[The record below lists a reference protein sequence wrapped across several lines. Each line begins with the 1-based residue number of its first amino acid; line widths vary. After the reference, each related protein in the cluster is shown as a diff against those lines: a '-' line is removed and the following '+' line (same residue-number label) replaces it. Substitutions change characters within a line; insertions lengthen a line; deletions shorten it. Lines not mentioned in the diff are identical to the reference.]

1 MNQTNCKKNVPE
13 QIGILG
19 GTFNPPHMGHIQAAL
34 RAADELALDR
44 VLLIPEALP
53 PHKETVSG
61 SPTAWQRYDMVC
73 LAAQADPRLQAD
85 DCEIRRGG
93 KSYTVE
99 TLTELT
105 KRYPHARLTFICGT
119 DMFLTLNHWYHAE
132 ELMQLARF
140 AAAARNPGEEALLIA
155 KQQELQK
162 QFHADTVLLHG
173 ESLPVSS
180 SEVRERLK
188 QGDFSGLDDR
198 VAAYIRK
205 NRLFE

>member
-1 MNQTNCKKNVPE
+1 MNQNNCKKSVPE

-44 VLLIPEALP
+44 VLLIPDALP
-53 PHKETVSG
+53 PHKETANG

-105 KRYPHARLTFICGT
+105 KRYPLARLTFICGT
-119 DMFLTLNHWYHAE
+119 DMFLTLDHWYHAE

-173 ESLPVSS
+173 EILPVSS